1 MTSHACLLA
10 LTPFAIGTMKLQGD
24 VAQLTAPAFFVFASM
39 LGHPATR
46 IVWWTKVQMNARCNV
61 VCLGFGCSCLLVVVG
76 FRRVVVGLRV
86 RSGVSQQSLLVQK
99 QAPEILHLD
108 TSCTQGWRGAPISKA
123 TLLIHEGPHDPG
135 WGLRD
140 QHYQKVLSL

>member
-24 VAQLTAPAFFVFASM
+24 VAHLTAPAFFVFASM

-46 IVWWTKVQMNARCNV
+46 IVWWTKVHMNARCNV